1 MPSAV
6 DARTS
11 APARTVLVGD
21 VAAGRLAAY
30 EVLNEARNYTMIP
43 RLHGSKAGS
52 FRCAALAS
60 QMDASKRDGSG
71 PMNNFLALADPSR
84 Q

>member
-11 APARTVLVGD
+11 APARTARVLVGD

-30 EVLNEARNYTMIP
+30 EVLNEAP
-43 RLHGSKAGS
+43 QLHGSKAGS
-52 FRCAALAS
+52 FRCAALAR

-71 PMNNFLALADPSR
+71 PMNNFLALADLSR